1 MKRTLKKGLKVF
13 DTVYVEAFT
22 WTPINDVG
30 LALILRWPK

>member
-22 WTPINDVG
+22 WTPNDDVG
-30 LALILRWPK
+30 LALILRGSK